1 MALSGTRRHGKIG
14 SGFPADKRRGCL
26 DPSFLLGKKTA
37 PLLFRSRRE
46 REMMQRKGIVVV
58 IVNERGM
65 DELKIR
71 EKRIFLRLVKF
82 KISEG
87 CFICCVLIIFED
99 VENFDRECNINSD
112 ENLHTFVVNIRPVYK
127 LSIIP

>member
-1 MALSGTRRHGKIG
+1 MPRPLLS
-14 SGFPADKRRGCL
+14 S
-26 DPSFLLGKKTA
+26 SEKTA
-37 PLLFRSRRE
+37 PLFFRSRRE

-58 IVNERGM
+58 IVERKR

-99 VENFDRECNINSD
+99 VGIFDRECNINSD

>member
-1 MALSGTRRHGKIG
+1 MPRPLLS
-14 SGFPADKRRGCL
+14 S
-26 DPSFLLGKKTA
+26 SEKTA
-37 PLLFRSRRE
+37 PLFFRSRRE

-58 IVNERGM
+58 IVERKR

-99 VENFDRECNINSD
+99 VEHFDRECVTLIQTKICI
-112 ENLHTFVVNIRPVYK
+112 L
-127 LSIIP
+127 LS